1 MRLSPPDPGTVPR
14 PYLALVAGRSELVV
28 SRIGAALSVFP
39 LQSRAAI
46 GRSSE
51 NDIVLRE
58 TNVSRYHAIL
68 SSEGD
73 RWFVEDC
80 NSGLGTSVGGERLT
94 DRRELADGDEIEIGE
109 FSFLVRTAWPNG
121 VA

>member
-1 MRLSPPDPGTVPR
+1 M
-14 PYLALVAGRSELVV
+14 

>member
-1 MRLSPPDPGTVPR
+1 VVGRASLILPDGSERELEPEFTV
-14 PYLALVAGRSELVV
+14 GRADDNDLLLEKPTVSRHHIVV
-28 SRIGAALSVFP
+28 SA
-39 LQSRAAI
+39 
-46 GRSSE
+46 
-51 NDIVLRE
+51 
-58 TNVSRYHAIL
+58 
-68 SSEGD
+68 EGD